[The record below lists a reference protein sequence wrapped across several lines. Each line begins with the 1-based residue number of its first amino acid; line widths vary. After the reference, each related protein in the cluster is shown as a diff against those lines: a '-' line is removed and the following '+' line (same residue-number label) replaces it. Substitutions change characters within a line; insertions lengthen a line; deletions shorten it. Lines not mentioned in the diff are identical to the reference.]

1 MGKLLLIILVV
12 LITALLFVCNAM
24 DKAESFNGYVDDIE
38 E

>member
-24 DKAESFNGYVDDIE
+24 DKNERFNGCVDDIE